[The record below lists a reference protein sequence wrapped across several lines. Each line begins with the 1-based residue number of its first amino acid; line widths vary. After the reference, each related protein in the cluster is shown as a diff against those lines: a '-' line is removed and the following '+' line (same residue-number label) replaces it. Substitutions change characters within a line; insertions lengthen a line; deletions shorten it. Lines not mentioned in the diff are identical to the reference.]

1 MSNEVTI
8 KINVSDSLLSKIINL
23 LSTPTPT
30 QNQMDLPMALL
41 GALTQPPSPKAETPP
56 KEKSKVGFKIK

>member
-23 LSTPTPT
+23 LSVPTPT

-41 GALTQPPSPKAETPP
+41 GALAQPPPKAETPP

>member
-8 KINVSDSLLSKIINL
+8 KINVSDSLLSKIISL
-23 LSTPTPT
+23 LSVPTPT

-41 GALTQPPSPKAETPP
+41 GALAQPPPKAEAPP
-56 KEKSKVGFKIK
+56 KEKAKVGFKIK

>member
-30 QNQMDLPMALL
+30 QNQMDLPTALL
-41 GALTQPPSPKAETPP
+41 GALTQPPPKVEAPP